1 MPLPQELESTWD
13 EIRDELRREVTDL
26 TFHLWLDPL
35 ELAGRDRDVLF
46 VRAPRHIR
54 TLVEE
59 RHLPL
64 LRAAGGRALGRPV
77 AVTVVDDDW
86 QPPDREQLDRGG
98 ARVAAGATGVE
109 ALNPRYS
116 FDQFVIGDGNRLAH
130 AAALAVAEQPGLV
143 YNPLF
148 LYGRPGLGK
157 THLLHAVGNYVR
169 RYGAGLTV
177 RYVTSNAF
185 TSDFVRAVR
194 GDGIDAFKAAFRG
207 VDLLLVDDVQFL
219 AARTRTQ
226 EEFFHTFNALYE
238 AGCQLVVSSDRA
250 PRELTAF
257 ERRLSERFAAGLVA
271 ELEIPDAEVR
281 LAILR
286 KRVAFDG
293 LSGLQED
300 TLREIATQVDSSV
313 RELEGALVR
322 VVAYVSLRDEK
333 ATPELARK
341 VLARTRYLRTT
352 AGCTV
357 VDVQRAT
364 AIVLGVSQESLV
376 AYDRRP
382 HLTFA
387 RQVAMYLA
395 RELTST
401 TLPAIG
407 AAFGGRNHSTVLHA
421 YRRIQAKAQQS
432 VETTDLISQIR
443 DELHT
448 PGADRSD

>member
-1 MPLPQELESTWD
+1 LPLPQELESTWD
-13 EIRDELRREVTDL
+13 EIRGELRRDVTDL
-26 TFHLWLDPL
+26 TFHLWLEPL

-64 LRAAGGRALGRPV
+64 LRAAGGRALGRAV

-86 QPPDREQLDRGG
+86 RPPDREPLDQAGTQ
-98 ARVAAGATGVE
+98 VAAGTRGVE

-157 THLLHAVGNYVR
+157 THLLHAIGNYVR
-169 RYGAGLTV
+169 RYGGGLSV
-177 RYVTSNAF
+177 RYVTSDAF
-185 TSDFVRAVR
+185 TTDFVRAVR
-194 GDGIDAFKAAFRG
+194 GDGIDSFKAAFRG

-226 EEFFHTFNALYE
+226 EEFFHTFNSLYE

-257 ERRLSERFAAGLVA
+257 ERRLSERFGAGLVA
-271 ELEIPDAEVR
+271 ELDVPDAEVR

-293 LSGLQED
+293 IKGLDET
-300 TLREIATQVDSSV
+300 TLREIATQMDSSV

-322 VVAYVSLRDEK
+322 VVAYASLRGEK
-333 ATPELARK
+333 ATPELAQR
-341 VLARTRYLRTT
+341 LLTRTRRLKTT
-352 AGCTV
+352 TGCTV
-357 VDVQRAT
+357 LDIQRTT
-364 AIVLGVSQESLV
+364 AIVLGVSQDSLL
-376 AYDRRP
+376 AHDRRP
-382 HLTFA
+382 PLVFA
-387 RQVAMYLA
+387 RQIAMYLA
-395 RELTST
+395 RELTDA

-421 YRRIQAKAQQS
+421 HRNIRAKAGQS
-432 VETTDLISQIR
+432 PKTADVISQIE
-443 DELHT
+443 DKLHVAS
-448 PGADRSD
+448 PDRSD